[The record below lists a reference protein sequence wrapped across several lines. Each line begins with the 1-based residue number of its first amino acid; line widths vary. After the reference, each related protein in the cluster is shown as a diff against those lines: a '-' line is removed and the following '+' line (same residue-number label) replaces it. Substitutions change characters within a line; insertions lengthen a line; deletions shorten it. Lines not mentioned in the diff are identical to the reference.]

1 MANYKDL
8 RKKTAFDFAPDS
20 LVISLGLPAPGKTE
34 SIAVW
39 LNRPAENARAL
50 LAVADELPDP
60 ELAKAVGAEFAGE
73 LRTLFN
79 E

>member
-1 MANYKDL
+1 MANYKNL
-8 RKKTAFDFAPDS
+8 RKKTPFDFASDS
-20 LVISLGLPAPGKTE
+20 LVMSLGLPAPGKAE

-50 LAVADELPDP
+50 LAVAEELPDP
-60 ELAKAVGAEFAGE
+60 ALAEAVNNQFASE
-73 LRTLFN
+73 LREFFN